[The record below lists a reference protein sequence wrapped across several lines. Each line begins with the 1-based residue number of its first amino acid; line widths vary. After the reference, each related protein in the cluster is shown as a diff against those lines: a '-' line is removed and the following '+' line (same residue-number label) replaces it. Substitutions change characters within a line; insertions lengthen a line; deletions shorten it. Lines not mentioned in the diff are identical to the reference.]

1 MVKILSFPPRPFEK
15 KMFYKTFFFLEEL
28 TAPPA
33 ARLAKFLL
41 KFKMAPIG
49 GHFKSAALLEDFRT
63 PRSETPSGET
73 QDKTFLTKLSLF
85 SHTLQ
90 KYDSN

>member
-1 MVKILSFPPRPFEK
+1 
-15 KMFYKTFFFLEEL
+15 MFYKTFFFLEEL

-73 QDKTFLTKLSLF
+73 QDKTFQTKLSLF